1 MKFKT
6 TKKAVK
12 ANYPHIISVG
22 HQKLYYLLSDL
33 NEVAYTVRREGW
45 ASDIYELTPNV
56 VISTGYHPFG
66 TVKVSDSLCHKYEM
80 QAQALIFETYLS
92 IKGRTTLK
100 QKIAALR
107 SQFIQEVLRG
117 EGK

>member
-6 TKKAVK
+6 TQKAVK

-66 TVKVSDSLCHKYEM
+66 TV
-80 QAQALIFETYLS
+80 
-92 IKGRTTLK
+92 
-100 QKIAALR
+100 
-107 SQFIQEVLRG
+107 EVLRG
-117 EGK
+117 GGK